1 MRALNS
7 ICLYAC
13 VSLIYMLSSSIN
25 EVCIFNIKYVKK
37 FTLMRLGMLSDMQH
51 IQLYHMNTVFR
62 FRTHNLAPHNSVKWI
77 GLISCY
83 EGLNQIVIT
92 CYGIVEIFGCF
103 FIITVIFCTMLRCK
117 IKNILSIRWQCIY
130 GPLWMKNCYL
140 SCVTP
145 RTFQVLKKECVSRD
159 LVIQYYFTHNSI

>member
-7 ICLYAC
+7 ISLYAC

-103 FIITVIFCTMLRCK
+103 FYYYSYFLYHAEVQNKKYIKHSVTVYLWPTVDEKLLFILR
-117 IKNILSIRWQCIY
+117 NSQDLS
-130 GPLWMKNCYL
+130 G
-140 SCVTP
+140 S
-145 RTFQVLKKECVSRD
+145 
-159 LVIQYYFTHNSI
+159 